1 MGISFERPYLLLLIP
16 VLLGLVVLSTKWL
29 RRINKTKKIRI
40 TVLRCSVLTLLVL
53 ALSGMSLTW
62 KLNNVTT
69 LFLIDASDSTYANKA
84 NMEQFVKEA
93 YKLKGRKDK
102 VGVISFGDNA
112 QVESFVSDEAN
123 FTKIEG
129 KINGNYTNIENA
141 IAASLSI
148 FPGNSNKRVVLIS
161 DGEENSGS
169 AAKIALSLQEQGI
182 DFKYHKVE
190 KIAGEE
196 ALVEK
201 IELPE
206 RLALDEEFNLV
217 VTINSTA
224 VQKAKL
230 TLISDRTKLSEQTV
244 QLQKGTNKFVFKDTA
259 TEGGFRSYNVQI
271 EPERDSQSKNN
282 EASGFTNIVAKP
294 RILVIED
301 TEGESDELVKM
312 LKASKAD
319 YTLINAR
326 SAPGNI
332 QDMNAYKTIITC
344 NVQIDNLNVGFRNS
358 LESYVKDFGGGFIA
372 TGGDN
377 SFALGG
383 YSKTPLEK
391 VLPVYMDMR
400 GKQEAPKMALLL
412 IIDKSGSMTEG
423 VAGVSKVDM
432 AKEGAIRSLDSL
444 RVGKDEIGVLSLDG
458 AYSWVVKRQLIND
471 PKAIEEDIGTI
482 RANGGTSIIP
492 SLQAAYESLK
502 ESDAKI
508 KHIILLTDG
517 LAERTGY
524 NTLLDNINKENITVS
539 TVAVGQDSDKQLLS
553 MIANTCNG
561 RFYITDAYS
570 NIPSIFTK
578 ETFMAARTYLNNR
591 EFTPVINYEHSVLK
605 GVAEGGLPSLLGY
618 VGASQKETARVI
630 LRSDE
635 DDPILTVWQYG
646 LGKAV
651 AWNSDISGKWS
662 SNYIPWER
670 NLKLWQN
677 IINFTVEDYDN
688 ENSSL
693 EISQEGSKAVVTL
706 KNKAIE
712 NELNSKATVISPSGE
727 SIETTLNPVAPG
739 EYSGTFDIKENG
751 VYMVSGKQDKNGELI
766 NAVKQGY
773 AVQYSPEYRIN
784 NSDNIEK
791 LVAEVGGKIIKE
803 PKEVF
808 AGEIQNK
815 RGQRDL
821 TPYLIALFLILYML
835 DIALRRLNLNTG
847 KLKAAL
853 EKAGSSLKGVGKSTL
868 KIGTRGNTNS
878 EQQNKGNLPPNNVN
892 APEAIKD
899 TTKNKADT
907 RNAGNTRNTRNTRN
921 TGSYDN
927 IDKYSEV
934 ESETTQNRKTEAKNS
949 KNNFNG
955 NEVENTDN
963 TDNKSNS
970 TKADTLDTS
979 QLLKRKKFK

>member
-16 VLLGLVVLSTKWL
+16 VMLVLVLLSAKWL
-29 RRINKTKKIRI
+29 KRINKTKKIWI
-40 TVLRCSVLTLLVL
+40 TVLRCFVLTLLVL
-53 ALSGMSLTW
+53 ALSGMYLTW
-62 KLNNVTT
+62 KLDNVAT
-69 LFLIDASDSTYANKA
+69 LFLIDASDSTYSNRAA
-84 NMEQFVKEA
+84 MEEFVKEA
-93 YKLKGRKDK
+93 CKLKGRKDK

-112 QVESFVSDEAN
+112 QVESFLSNESN

-141 IAASLSI
+141 IATSLSL
-148 FPGNSNKRVVLIS
+148 FPSNSNKRVVLIS
-161 DGEENSGS
+161 DGEENSGNVT
-169 AAKIALSLQEQGI
+169 KIALSLQEQGI

-201 IELPE
+201 IEVPE
-206 RLALDEEFNLV
+206 RLALDEEFNIV
-217 VTINSTA
+217 VTINSTT

-230 TLISDRTKLSEQTV
+230 ILTSNRAKLSEQTV
-244 QLQKGTNKFVFKDTA
+244 QLQKGTNKFVFRDTA
-259 TEGGFRSYNVQI
+259 AEGGFRSYNVLI
-271 EPERDSQSKNN
+271 EPEKDSQSKNN
-282 EASGFTNIVAKP
+282 EASGFTNVVAKP
-294 RILVIED
+294 KILVIED
-301 TEGESDELVKM
+301 AEGESDELIKM

-319 YTLINAR
+319 YTLVNAK

-332 QDMNAYKTIITC
+332 QDMNAYKAIITC
-344 NVQIDNLNVGFRNS
+344 NVQIDNLNYGFRNS

-383 YSKTPLEK
+383 YAKTPLEK
-391 VLPVYMDMR
+391 VLPVYMNMR

-412 IIDKSGSMTEG
+412 IIDKSGSMSEG
-423 VAGVSKVDM
+423 IAGVSKVDM

-458 AYSWVVKRQLIND
+458 EYSWVVKRQIIND

-482 RANGGTSIIP
+482 RADGGTSIIP
-492 SLQAAYESLK
+492 SLNAAYESLK

-517 LAERTGY
+517 HAERTGY
-524 NTLLDNINKENITVS
+524 DSLLDKINNENITVS

-553 MIANTCNG
+553 MIANTCGG
-561 RFYITDAYS
+561 RFYVTDAYS

-591 EFTPVINYEHSVLK
+591 EFTPVISYDHSVLK
-605 GVAEGGLPSLLGY
+605 GVAEGGLPTLLGY

-630 LRSDE
+630 LKSDE

-662 SNYIPWER
+662 SNYISWDK

-677 IINFTVEDYDN
+677 IINFAVENYDN
-688 ENSSL
+688 ENTSL
-693 EISQEGSKAVVTL
+693 EISQNGSKAVITL
-706 KNKAIE
+706 KNKDIE
-712 NELNSKATVISPSGE
+712 NEMNSKATIITPSGE
-727 SIETTLNPVAPG
+727 TIETTLNPVAPG
-739 EYSGTFDIKENG
+739 EYSGTFDINENG

-766 NAVKQGY
+766 NAVKQGF
-773 AVQYSPEYRIN
+773 AVQYSPEYKIN
-784 NSDNIEK
+784 NNDNIEK
-791 LVAEVGGKIIKE
+791 LVAEVRGKIIKE
-803 PKEVF
+803 PGEVF
-808 AGEIQNK
+808 SGDIQYK
-815 RGQRDL
+815 KGQRDL
-821 TPYLIALFLILYML
+821 TPYIISLFLILYML
-835 DIALRRLNLNTG
+835 DIALRRLNLSTG
-847 KLKAAL
+847 KLMAVF
-853 EKAGSSLKGVGKSTL
+853 EKAGSGLKELGKTTL
-868 KIGTRGNTNS
+868 KIKGNTKS
-878 EQQNKGNLPPNNVN
+878 EQLSNHDIPSLHVN
-892 APEAIKD
+892 AQESVED
-899 TTKNKADT
+899 TISNNSDNRKT
-907 RNAGNTRNTRNTRN
+907 GV

-927 IDKYSEV
+927 IDKYADIEDEASN
-934 ESETTQNRKTEAKNS
+934 SKTEVKNDKKGYIGS
-949 KNNFNG
+949 EEQNN
-955 NEVENTDN
+955 DN
-963 TDNKSNS
+963 AGKPNAAKSN
-970 TKADTLDTS
+970 TLDTS